1 MYKYVLTAALIVGFA
16 LPAFAEKGFY
26 IVRGPNK
33 KYAVVDVAP
42 SATETTVT
50 RVGKN
55 VYVTRE
61 EADADMAVVCK

>member
-1 MYKYVLTAALIVGFA
+1 MYKYVLTAALIVGST
-16 LPAFAEKGFY
+16 LPAFAEKGFLHRSRPRQKMHG
-26 IVRGPNK
+26 RGCGPC
-33 KYAVVDVAP
+33 
-42 SATETTVT
+42 ATETTVT

>member
-1 MYKYVLTAALIVGFA
+1 
-16 LPAFAEKGFY
+16 
-26 IVRGPNK
+26 
-33 KYAVVDVAP
+33 VDVAP

-61 EADADMAVVCK
+61 EAEADMAVVCK